1 MAETTSAVVIESVR
15 LPLVPVMVIVEVPV
29 GVVLA
34 VVTVSV
40 EVPLSLMVAGE
51 ARLTSM
57 FAIFTRLAADEG
69 KPGTEDLGA
78 PSRNRWAAG
87 RPPVRLGV
95 RLRAIAL
102 VAVLAIASAVLF
114 SVSAG
119 SVHACEPAVL
129 AHTFERAPSRA
140 TACPSP
146 VPAPRPAP

>member
-1 MAETTSAVVIESVR
+1 MPAVITGKARCTESVMS
-15 LPLVPVMVIVEVPV
+15 LPARELR
-29 GVVLA
+29 VLSGIETA
-34 VVTVSV
+34 
-40 EVPLSLMVAGE
+40 LQAGE

-102 VAVLAIASAVLF
+102 VAVLALASAALF
-114 SVSAG
+114 SVSAA
-119 SVHACEPAVL
+119 SVHACGPAVL

-146 VPAPRPAP
+146 VPPPRPTP

>member
-1 MAETTSAVVIESVR
+1 MSLPARELRVLSGIETA
-15 LPLVPVMVIVEVPV
+15 LQ
-29 GVVLA
+29 
-34 VVTVSV
+34 
-40 EVPLSLMVAGE
+40 AGE

-87 RPPVRLGV
+87 RPPVRLRV
-95 RLRAIAL
+95 RLRAVAL

-114 SVSAG
+114 SVSTG
-119 SVHACEPAVL
+119 SVPACGPAVL

-146 VPAPRPAP
+146 VSAPRPTP

>member
-1 MAETTSAVVIESVR
+1 VPAVITRKARCTESVMS
-15 LPLVPVMVIVEVPV
+15 LPARELR
-29 GVVLA
+29 VLSGIETA
-34 VVTVSV
+34 
-40 EVPLSLMVAGE
+40 LQAGE
-51 ARLTSM
+51 ARLTLM

-78 PSRNRWAAG
+78 PARNRWAG

-102 VAVLAIASAVLF
+102 VAVLAIASAVFF

-119 SVHACEPAVL
+119 SVPACGPAVL

-146 VPAPRPAP
+146 LPASRPTP